1 MPSMTDPAAS
11 GTGVELRYG
20 DHIAIA
26 SSDFTIPAGGSTAV
40 IGPNG
45 SGKSTVLAAIA
56 GVHKPT
62 AGTITV
68 LGTTPER
75 ARAHVAFVPQS
86 TKVND
91 ALPVTVRE
99 VVMMGRYPSLGLLR
113 RFTPADRAAVEAA
126 MDQLDLI
133 GLATRHVSE
142 LSGGQRQRV
151 FVAQGLAQDRQ
162 LLLLDEPMTALDATS
177 ASIVDAVIRG
187 ERNEGRTVILTT
199 HDLAE
204 AEQCDHVLLV
214 GGRVVSQGTPDE
226 VLTAAVL
233 SEVYRTQVLDVEG
246 TLLFDDPAHATH
258 GARHVHSDRASQ
270 THPHA
275 ESLPDGGEPG
285 ETGQSKD

>member
-1 MPSMTDPAAS
+1 MPSVTEPAAF
-11 GTGVELRYG
+11 GAGVELRYG
-20 DHIAIA
+20 DHIAI
-26 SSDFTIPAGGSTAV
+26 STSDFTIPTGRSTAV

-62 AGTITV
+62 SGNITV

-75 ARAHVAFVPQS
+75 ARSQVAFVPQS
-86 TKVND
+86 TKVNE

-113 RFTPADRAAVEAA
+113 RFTPTDRAAVEAA
-126 MDQLDLI
+126 MNRLDLM

-151 FVAQGLAQDRQ
+151 FIAQGLAQDRK

-177 ASIVDAVIRG
+177 ASIVDAVIRA
-187 ERNEGRTVILTT
+187 ERDHGRTVILTT
-199 HDLAE
+199 HDLTE
-204 AEQCDHVLLV
+204 AERCDHVLLV
-214 GGRVVSQGTPDE
+214 GGRVVSQGTPGV

-233 SEVYRTQVLDVEG
+233 SEVYRTQVLDVDG
-246 TLLFDDPAHATH
+246 TLLFDDPAHSPQ
-258 GARHVHSDRASQ
+258 GARHVHSERAAQ
-270 THPHA
+270 THSHT
-275 ESLPDGGEPG
+275 ESTQSADEPG
-285 ETGQSKD
+285 GAGQSNA